1 VKEQLDMRT
10 SSEEIGRAGLT
21 WRMVSRTAE
30 YALRAVLYI
39 AGHDGRSPATVGE
52 IATALHVPEK
62 YLGRVLNSLARSGT
76 LRSSRGAH
84 GGFRLARPA
93 TRITLAD
100 VVAPFDAVGEPMLCL
115 LRGEQ
120 CGGSE
125 PCAAHDRWHAVSTH
139 MRGFFQGTTI
149 ADLLGEAAA

>member
-1 VKEQLDMRT
+1 MRT
-10 SSEEIGRAGLT
+10 SGEGIARSDLT

-39 AGHDGRSPATVGE
+39 AGHAGDAPAPVTE

-62 YLGRVLNSLARSGT
+62 YLGRVLNSLARAGT

-100 VVAPFDAVGEPMLCL
+100 VVAPFDAVGEPMQCL
-115 LRGEQ
+115 LRGER
-120 CGGSE
+120 CGAAE
-125 PCAAHDRWHAVSTH
+125 ACAAHDQWHAVSTH